1 MVQPYAFHCH
11 LQVRIARR
19 FAAERRAELLVGGHA
34 GVRAGSQARRR
45 IEPQMTDARMAGA
58 DDGEGNGDVDEGCGD
73 GDGGDGAGGGGGD
86 NDGGGT
92 FVVSWQWVLDCVRSR

>member
-19 FAAERRAELLVGGHA
+19 FAAERRAGLQVEGHA
-34 GVRAGSQARRR
+34 AFRTGGQARRR
-45 IEPQMTDARMAGA
+45 IEPQMADSRMAGA